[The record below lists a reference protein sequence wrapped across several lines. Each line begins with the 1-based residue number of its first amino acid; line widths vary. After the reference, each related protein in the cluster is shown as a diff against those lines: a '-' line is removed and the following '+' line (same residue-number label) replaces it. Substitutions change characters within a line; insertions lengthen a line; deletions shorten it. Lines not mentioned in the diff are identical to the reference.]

1 MSYILAVLV
10 VILDQ
15 ISKYIVQSR
24 LAVNESLPVIQ
35 NIFHI
40 TYVHNFGAAF
50 GILKNQK
57 YFFIVITLA
66 VIMGIFLFLRT
77 QNKVHGMVKYS
88 LMLIMGGAIG
98 NLIDRIWLGYVR
110 DFFDFRIWPVF
121 NIADMAIVCGAALLS
136 YYLIILDTDT
146 QF

>member
-15 ISKYIVQSR
+15 ISKYMVQSR

-66 VIMGIFLFLRT
+66 VIIGIFLFLHT
-77 QNKVHGMVKYS
+77 QSKVHGMVKYS
-88 LMLIMGGAIG
+88 LMMITGGAIG

-121 NIADMAIVCGAALLS
+121 NIADMAIVCGAVLLS
-136 YYLIILDTDT
+136 YYLIILDIDK